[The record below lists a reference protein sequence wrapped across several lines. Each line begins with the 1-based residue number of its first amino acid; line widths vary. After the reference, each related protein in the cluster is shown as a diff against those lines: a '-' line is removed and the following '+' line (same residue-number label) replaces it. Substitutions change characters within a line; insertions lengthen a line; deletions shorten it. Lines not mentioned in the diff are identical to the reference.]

1 MIQDASLGAAPPMRQ
16 HSTLPMV
23 WVNGHR
29 MSADAPHLSAL
40 DRGFTLADGV
50 FETMRVY
57 DGRPFRLDAHMRRL
71 RNATSALR
79 IPLPTGIEQLVK
91 QAILEAGAS
100 GFREASVRVTV
111 SRGVGSTG
119 LAPPPSP
126 DPTIVVA
133 VARAPAFSPELYT
146 NGITVHVASGRRN
159 ERAMTAGLKT
169 IAFTDSVVAL
179 TEACAAGADD
189 AVFLDTE
196 GHVSEGTSSNVFVA
210 ATADRNVLVT
220 PPLSC
225 GALPGITRA
234 AIIEFATEIGIG
246 IDVRPID
253 SGELLRSPEVF
264 LTSSLRAIAPVV
276 RIDDRSIG
284 DGKPGLLTRRVMKA
298 YSALVSAECRG

>member
-79 IPLPTGIEQLVK
+79 IPLPTDIEQLVK

-100 GFREASVRVTV
+100 GFRAASVRERVR
-111 SRGVGSTG
+111 RGVGSSG

-126 DPTIVVA
+126 VNDK
-133 VARAPAFSPELYT
+133 ARA
-146 NGITVHVASGRRN
+146 RRN
-159 ERAMTAGLKT
+159 A
-169 IAFTDSVVAL
+169 
-179 TEACAAGADD
+179 
-189 AVFLDTE
+189 
-196 GHVSEGTSSNVFVA
+196 
-210 ATADRNVLVT
+210 
-220 PPLSC
+220 
-225 GALPGITRA
+225 
-234 AIIEFATEIGIG
+234 
-246 IDVRPID
+246 
-253 SGELLRSPEVF
+253 
-264 LTSSLRAIAPVV
+264 
-276 RIDDRSIG
+276 
-284 DGKPGLLTRRVMKA
+284 
-298 YSALVSAECRG
+298 